1 MKILFNIKF
10 RRQYRRYWTLGRR
23 RDWGTGTS
31 FTPIA
36 QKSVQTHSFLDWC
49 FRPLYFY
56 PICTKFSACIITY
69 VIRINMYFKPN
80 YFSTKILSI
89 CTFHPILYYCTKV
102 CAKISQN
109 LWKNLPNMTQIP
121 KNMTFL
127 LGLFGPVVLPHLH
140 KNPCKN
146 LTKFMEKSPKF
157 DANPQKYVFFTGGIW
172 PGWFAKIDP

>member
-1 MKILFNIKF
+1 MDSYEKLHSLYVINRKKFFFSFIFIIFFCSIKF

-69 VIRINMYFKPN
+69 VIRIN
-80 YFSTKILSI
+80 ILSPTI
-89 CTFHPILYYCTKV
+89 FPQKYSLSVLFTQFYTIAQKSVQKSPKIYG
-102 CAKISQN
+102 KISQI
-109 LWKNLPNMTQIP
+109 WRKSQKIW
-121 KNMTFL
+121 
-127 LGLFGPVVLPHLH
+127 LFYWGYLAL
-140 KNPCKN
+140 
-146 LTKFMEKSPKF
+146 
-157 DANPQKYVFFTGGIW
+157 
-172 PGWFAKIDP
+172 